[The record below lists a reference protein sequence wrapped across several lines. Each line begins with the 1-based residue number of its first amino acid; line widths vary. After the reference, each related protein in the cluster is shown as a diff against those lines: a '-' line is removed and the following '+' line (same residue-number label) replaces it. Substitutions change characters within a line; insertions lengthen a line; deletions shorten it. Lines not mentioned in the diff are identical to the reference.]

1 MSRSKKGSRVP
12 GRPGDGYHLYIRERV
27 MADKGLSM
35 TPVQLAKE
43 HRISLA
49 TVYRWIEREENGKLE
64 KDDKRGGAPRKM
76 DALNDERLRILTVVK
91 PTISRTEARLALT
104 EYNMNVSPST
114 TSRSWKRQDFTIKKV
129 RVYARNRDENRRCLF
144 FLNGPDAGNG
154 ERGIAGIK
162 GIPTILLA
170 DADEAGVERSMVQ
183 RTHAHAP
190 KGKRAVVTGLV

>member
-1 MSRSKKGSRVP
+1 MVPLPVNVFCFPAPASTPRSKPNPMSRSKKGSRVP
-12 GRPGDGYHLYIRERV
+12 GRPDDGYHLYIRERV

-35 TPVQLAKE
+35 TPCSWLRSSGSVSPPCIDGSSERRTASWRRTTNE
-43 HRISLA
+43 EGRRA
-49 TVYRWIEREENGKLE
+49 RW
-64 KDDKRGGAPRKM
+64 
-76 DALNDERLRILTVVK
+76 T
-91 PTISRTEARLALT
+91 
-104 EYNMNVSPST
+104 PST
-114 TSRSWKRQDFTIKKV
+114 TSVCGSSRSSSPQSAAQR
-129 RVYARNRDENRRCLF
+129 
-144 FLNGPDAGNG
+144 GNG